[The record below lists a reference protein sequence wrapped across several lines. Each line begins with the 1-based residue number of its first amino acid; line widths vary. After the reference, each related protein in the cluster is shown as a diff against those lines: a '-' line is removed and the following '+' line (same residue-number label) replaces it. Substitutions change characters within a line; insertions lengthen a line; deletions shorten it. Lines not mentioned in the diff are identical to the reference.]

1 MRFLVLTAVAITA
14 SIPVVADA
22 SVLISEVAWMG
33 STEDA
38 NAEWIE
44 LYNNGA
50 AVDLEGWTLN
60 AVDGQPNIA
69 LVGTLPANSYALFER
84 SDDSTVAGIEAF
96 QTYAGALGNTGEI
109 LELHDAGGMLIDRVD
124 GSNDWAIGGDNTTK
138 ETLQRS
144 GNPATGSWMTGVANP
159 DGVTPLE
166 TTEPKD
172 EDEEP
177 SPSPSSG
184 GSVLYGEPPEE
195 DEVVMRK
202 PALTLDV
209 GEDRAVTV
217 GVPTN
222 FLARA
227 YKESHKE
234 IVVNDIDWNFGDGGT
249 AHGREVT
256 HTYHYPGD
264 YIVSVVGRRNQ
275 FRNEIVDHAQ
285 FTVHV
290 VEPAIALLEANKNF
304 VELKNTSGEEIN
316 LSGFALVNHSTN
328 FRIPEGM
335 VVLPNATVR
344 LSSKVTKFRPVG
356 ATHLFY
362 PDGVLLASIN
372 IAPMVTT
379 PTRNIDRTPSTSP
392 SATQQPLPSITSL
405 VPTVVDDAH
414 EELAAVAESIVIG
427 ATEDTAVAI
436 WWWIIGLIAAMAT
449 AVTVVILARRE
460 REEVLA
466 GYIIEEA
473 SDLDSQ
479 SRV

>member
-1 MRFLVLTAVAITA
+1 MRFLILTAVILTA
-14 SIPVVADA
+14 SIPVVVDA

-33 STEDA
+33 SAEDA

-60 AVDGQPNIA
+60 AIDGQPGIV
-69 LVGTLPANSYALFER
+69 LTGTLPANSYALLER
-84 SDDSTVAGIEAF
+84 SDDTTVPSVDAYVIY
-96 QTYAGALGNTGEI
+96 TGALGNTGEI
-109 LELHDAGGMLIDRVD
+109 LELRDVEGVLIDRVD
-124 GSNDWAIGGDNTTK
+124 GSNDWAVGGDNSTK

-144 GNPATGSWMTGVANP
+144 GNPATGSWTTGPASPNGTSP
-159 DGVTPLE
+159 IETP
-166 TTEPKD
+166 EP
-172 EDEEP
+172 EEEP
-177 SPSPSSG
+177 SPSPASG
-184 GSVLYGEPPEE
+184 GSVLYGVAPEE

-209 GEDRAVTV
+209 GADRTVTV

-249 AHGREVT
+249 AHGREVS
-256 HTYHYPGD
+256 HTYHYPGE
-264 YIVSVVGRRNQ
+264 YVVSVTGRRNQ
-275 FRNEIVDHAQ
+275 FRKEIVDQ
-285 FTVHV
+285 T
-290 VEPAIALLEANKNF
+290 
-304 VELKNTSGEEIN
+304 
-316 LSGFALVNHSTN
+316 SGFALVNHSSN
-328 FRIPEGM
+328 FRIPEGTM
-335 VVLPNATVR
+335 VLPNATVR
-344 LSSKVTKFRPVG
+344 FSSKVTKFRPVG

-372 IAPMVTT
+372 EAPAIAASP
-379 PTRNIDRTPSTSP
+379 RNIARTPAVSSQNTQTP
-392 SATQQPLPSITSL
+392 SLLSITNPVSTL
-405 VPTVVDDAH
+405 REGTH
-414 EELAAVAESIVIG
+414 EELVAVAESIVLG
-427 ATEDTAVAI
+427 TTEDTVVAI

-466 GYIIEEA
+466 GYIIEDG